1 MKMSSQKEDNNCIF
15 CKIARKEIPSEIVY
29 EDKDFLAFLD
39 IRPATKKG
47 GHTLVIPKKHYELI
61 TEIPDRE
68 LSALIAAVKKISGV
82 LMKIGEGVN
91 ILQNNKKVA
100 GQFVNHAHF
109 HLIPRYEGDGIII
122 EKWKAY
128 EYKGDD
134 IKAVAEKIR
143 NLLK

>member
-1 MKMSSQKEDNNCIF
+1 MPEKEKDDCIF
-15 CKIARKEIPSEIVY
+15 CRMIRKEVPTELIY
-29 EDKDFLAFLD
+29 EDKDIFAFLD
-39 IRPATKKG
+39 IHPASEKG

-61 TEIPDRE
+61 TDIPDKE
-68 LSALIAAVKKISGV
+68 LAALIATVKKISKA
-82 LMKIGEGVN
+82 LMKFAPGLN
-91 ILQNNKKVA
+91 ILQNNKRVA

-109 HLIPRYEGDGIII
+109 HLIPRYEGDDIII